1 MAENSTSKISIPQ
14 LIFIP
19 ALITLAVTLL
29 RLIGEL
35 QRWPTTLFGREGGG
49 GGAIIGIT
57 WLVFVFGIYFG
68 YKLTNAGEG
77 PSSVG
82 RTIGFAVLGLFV
94 TAAGIAISIPG
105 GKLNF
110 PGKEVIGLLLA
121 AAGGLIPIL
130 AGWSRL
136 GWVLLAYGYAVRIPV
151 LIIMYFS
158 IRGNWDTHYSKGPPG
173 VEFPDFWTKFI
184 KIAVLPQLI
193 FWIAFTIIMGSIFG
207 GVAAAI
213 ARRRR
218 NAAVEQPG

>member
-1 MAENSTSKISIPQ
+1 MAENSNSKVSTTQ

-19 ALITLAVTLL
+19 AVITTAVTLL

-35 QRWPTTLFGREGGG
+35 QHWPTVLFSREGGG
-49 GGAIIGIT
+49 GGAIVGIT
-57 WLVFVFGIYFG
+57 WLVFVFGIYFA

-82 RTIGFAVLGLFV
+82 RTIGFAVLGLLV
-94 TAAGIAISIPG
+94 TFAGIVISIPG
-105 GKLNF
+105 GKINF
-110 PGKEVIGLLLA
+110 PGRQALGLVLVALGGLL
-121 AAGGLIPIL
+121 PII

-184 KIAVLPQLI
+184 KIAVLPQMI
-193 FWIAFTIIMGSIFG
+193 GWIAFTIIMGSIFG
-207 GVAAAI
+207 GITAAI
-213 ARRRR
+213 VRRRS
-218 NAAVEQPG
+218 APAEQPA

>member
-1 MAENSTSKISIPQ
+1 MAENSTSKVSIPQ

-19 ALITLAVTLL
+19 AVITLAVTLL
-29 RLIGEL
+29 RLVGEL
-35 QRWPTTLFGREGGG
+35 QHWPSVLFSREAG
-49 GGAIIGIT
+49 GGASIVGIT
-57 WLVFVFGIYFG
+57 WLVFIFGIYFAL
-68 YKLTNAGEG
+68 KLTNAGEG
-77 PSSVG
+77 PTSVG
-82 RTIGFAVLGLFV
+82 RAIGYAVLGLFV

-105 GKLNF
+105 TKLSF
-110 PGKEVIGLLLA
+110 PGKDAIGLLLV

-158 IRGNWDTHYSKGPPG
+158 IRGNWDTHYSLGPPG

-184 KIAVLPQLI
+184 KIAVFPQMI

-207 GVAAAI
+207 AITAAI
-213 ARRRR
+213 ARRRS
-218 NAAVEQPG
+218 APSEQPA